1 MVRTSAP
8 YRATRFIET
17 QNASNLLISQEKKLT
32 VSSNIF
38 VPRLSMDEKVKRIER
53 EFAEARKEIMQLRVE
68 NRKLETALTMLSKP
82 MVLSDD
88 ESEEPGTKRRRS
100 EGTEGSAIVIAL
112 PQGEAQERIDALLQ
126 ENLKLADEIA
136 QLRGGGNVSAY
147 FEALQARVTELEES
161 LREQEKQHVGS
172 VKQVQIKAEKDSR
185 QFNARI
191 MYVRVE
197 QNCTESVGNWSK
209 NLIKLNRNLLFRG
222 MHSNPH
228 NMRIIFH

>member
-1 MVRTSAP
+1 M
-8 YRATRFIET
+8 
-17 QNASNLLISQEKKLT
+17 
-32 VSSNIF
+32 
-38 VPRLSMDEKVKRIER
+38 KRIER

-88 ESEEPGTKRRRS
+88 ESEEPGSKRRRS

-136 QLRGGGNVSAY
+136 QLRGGGNVSAH
-147 FEALQARVTELEES
+147 FENNSALQARVTELEES

-197 QNCTESVGNWSK
+197 QNCIESVGNWSK

-228 NMRIIFH
+228 NMRIIFYQISWKSKKNSSNNSWMLCTERQQKF